1 MALSG
6 DIQLFE
12 ARKNKDPLVSQEADI
27 VSSAVG
33 VGRSSH
39 VTKYLSI
46 FKTMRKKPGRSR
58 RVAGT

>member
-1 MALSG
+1 MALNG

-33 VGRSSH
+33 VGR
-39 VTKYLSI
+39 
-46 FKTMRKKPGRSR
+46 
-58 RVAGT
+58 